1 MDRICDQFT
10 TGRRLMLDAFAD
22 LTVLA
27 RRVGVN
33 PDAITETH
41 GRFFDGNVAV
51 KHVFRVCVLL
61 AELGRSRPRV
71 SRRAAPRRPPR
82 S

>member
-1 MDRICDQFT
+1 MDQIRDQFNT
-10 TGRRLMLDAFAD
+10 ARRMMLDAFAD

-27 RRVGVN
+27 RRAGVD

-41 GRFFDGNVAV
+41 GRFYDGNVEI
-51 KHVFRVCVLL
+51 KRVFRVCVLL
-61 AELGRSRPRV
+61 AELGRCRPRV
-71 SRRAAPRRPPR
+71 ARRATPRRPPR